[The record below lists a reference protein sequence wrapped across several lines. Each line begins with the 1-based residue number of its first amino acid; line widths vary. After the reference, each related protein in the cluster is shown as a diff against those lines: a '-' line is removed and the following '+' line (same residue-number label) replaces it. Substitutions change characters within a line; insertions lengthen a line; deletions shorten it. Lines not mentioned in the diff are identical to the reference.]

1 MRLYIGC
8 FNETKHSLMSAKR
21 NLSKVF
27 ELKNDL
33 LNFTKKNLTTE
44 TLAKYT
50 LDCFKAQ

>member
-1 MRLYIGC
+1 M
-8 FNETKHSLMSAKR
+8 FNLFKFNFQSD
-21 NLSKVF
+21 NLENFIEKNERVF

-50 LDCFKAQ
+50 LDCFKEL

>member
-1 MRLYIGC
+1 M
-8 FNETKHSLMSAKR
+8 FNLFKFNFQSD
-21 NLSKVF
+21 NLENFIKENERVF

-50 LDCFKAQ
+50 LDCFKEQ